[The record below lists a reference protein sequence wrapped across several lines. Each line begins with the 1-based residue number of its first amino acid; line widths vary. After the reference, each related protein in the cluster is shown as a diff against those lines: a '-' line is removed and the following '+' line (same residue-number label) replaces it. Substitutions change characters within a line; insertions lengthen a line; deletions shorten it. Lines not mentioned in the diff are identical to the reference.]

1 MTASTAEPPTVVLGG
16 RVIADVE
23 RLARRF
29 LTCRR
34 ETGYDYYSYS
44 TSKTDD
50 VSISDVAVTLG
61 MNSGVTGIAFRT
73 ILEHGPAI
81 AEVLG
86 AVPTNLALEEGTCGS
101 AELDTM
107 VELVTFTTN
116 VGRNI
121 EERRGAGLEPFPTG
135 IGVSVA
141 TKLLHKKRPDLLPVL
156 DNQAIFISYLG
167 EKEPDWRN
175 CGPAVRRALEAIQR
189 DLRHPSNEA
198 GWAALSA
205 EWPWLTRVEL
215 FDIIWWEYDAPRRR
229 LAQRRPATSAC
240 LMVRGMKCNASCP
253 DRPPRQG
260 ESPASDLMPR

>member
-1 MTASTAEPPTVVLGG
+1 MAASTAEPASLVLGG
-16 RVIADVE
+16 HVIADVE

-44 TSKTDD
+44 SSRTDD

-61 MNSGVTGIAFRT
+61 MNSGVTGVAFRT

-81 AEVLG
+81 TEVLS
-86 AVPTNLALEEGTCGS
+86 AVPTNLALEDGTCGS
-101 AELDTM
+101 VELDTM

-116 VGRNI
+116 VGRNT
-121 EERRGAGLEPFPTG
+121 EARRVAGLEPFPTG

-141 TKLLHKKRPDLLPVL
+141 TKLLHKKRPELLPVL
-156 DNQAIFISYLG
+156 DNQAIFVSYLG

-175 CGPAVRRALEAIQR
+175 CGPAVCRALEAIQR
-189 DLRHPSNEA
+189 DLRHPSNEV
-198 GWAALSA
+198 GWAALSTQ
-205 EWPWLTRVEL
+205 WPWLTRVEL

-229 LAQRRPATSAC
+229 LAQRRPATFAC

-253 DRPPRQG
+253 DRPQR
-260 ESPASDLMPR
+260 